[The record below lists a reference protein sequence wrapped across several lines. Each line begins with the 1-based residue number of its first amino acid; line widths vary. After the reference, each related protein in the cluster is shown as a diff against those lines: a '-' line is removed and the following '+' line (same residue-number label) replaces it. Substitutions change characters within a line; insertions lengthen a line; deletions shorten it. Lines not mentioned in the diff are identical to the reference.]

1 MEIVGIA
8 VIGALNVLVPAALA
22 AWLIVLTVRR
32 HRSPQSE
39 MTFWFFTALALAL
52 PTLAGVNGILGIPV
66 YDGGQVI
73 PTTLF
78 SFPGSLVAIITT
90 VPLSGALF
98 DDRSWSSLGYFIVMP
113 LYLTG
118 TVLWQLVVI
127 LGLRRIIQ
135 LGRRS
140 LDNAKGRAPEGAR
153 PVREA

>member
-1 MEIVGIA
+1 MGSISTSWSTDLEAVGIV
-8 VIGALNVLVPAALA
+8 VIGTLDVLVPAALA

-32 HRSPQSE
+32 HRTPKSE

-78 SFPGSLVAIITT
+78 SFPGSLVPIIAT
-90 VPLSGALF
+90 VALSGAFF
-98 DDRSWSSLGYFIVMP
+98 DHGTWASLGYFVVMP
-113 LYLTG
+113 IYLVG
-118 TVLWQLVVI
+118 AVLWQLVFI
-127 LGLRRIIQ
+127 LALRRLIQ

-140 LDNAKGRAPEGAR
+140 LR
-153 PVREA
+153 